1 MNKLLLNTAV
11 SAALVLSASAVNA
24 AEYVIDT
31 KGAHAFVNFKIKHLG
46 YSWLHG
52 RFNTFDGEFNY
63 DAEKPNASKIMVNI
77 DTTSL
82 DSNHAER
89 DKHLRG
95 KDFLNVDKYPTAT
108 FKSTNITFNNDDSG
122 KVTGDFTLHGVTKS
136 ITFEI
141 DKIGEG
147 QDPWGGYRVGFEG
160 ETSLKLSDYGINYNL
175 GPASTHVDIGLFIE
189 GIRK

>member
-63 DAEKPNASKIMVNI
+63 DALKPSKG
-77 DTTSL
+77 L
-82 DSNHAER
+82 
-89 DKHLRG
+89 
-95 KDFLNVDKYPTAT
+95 
-108 FKSTNITFNNDDSG
+108 
-122 KVTGDFTLHGVTKS
+122 
-136 ITFEI
+136 
-141 DKIGEG
+141 KI
-147 QDPWGGYRVGFEG
+147 
-160 ETSLKLSDYGINYNL
+160 LLC
-175 GPASTHVDIGLFIE
+175 
-189 GIRK
+189 

>member
-1 MNKLLLNTAV
+1 MKKLLINTAV

-63 DAEKPNASKIMVNI
+63 DAEKPNASQIIVNI